1 MFKILLV
8 DDEPIIKIGVR
19 KLLEGTDYIIAGT
32 ASNGSEALLFLE
44 TNSVDIILT
53 DLKMPVMDGI
63 ELIRQLQAIAFE
75 GAVLVLSNYSEFELV
90 REALTEGAADYILK
104 TDMTRAHLLEHM
116 EKISQNLCFQNQKR
130 TEAAQIALKQ
140 EQNTRKLFLSEIERV
155 LFTSH
160 PISCD
165 IQSLLMAD
173 CDSKKQ
179 LGLLLIS
186 APFPDTSVQNPFL
199 SQLQSLL
206 PDIFSEVGPLEIIW
220 TPQNQFLVLFL
231 KVNKQELIQSK
242 TRQLLRRAELYFKKC
257 PNVSFGTCDS
267 RIQALRNCYKQC
279 QNALRY
285 MFYLP
290 EKHLFPVEQFSD
302 FSNES
307 NALYH
312 FFSKGIIEAFRTK
325 SVEAFL
331 TEIRGFFS
339 LCSQHFYDPDWV
351 RSCCCRC
358 CEHLML
364 SLHTAPN
371 DDVISSF
378 VTQLTEAFT
387 VQTLQSKMVDIL
399 SPFLLNSPSISVT
412 DNQEIIRALTFID
425 AHYMEPIT
433 LEEIA
438 KQANLNK
445 SYLCRL
451 FKQETNISVFA
462 YVNQVRMRKAAQLLA
477 SKNSSLSIGAVA
489 SEVGID
495 DAFYFAR
502 KFKYFSGMPPRE
514 FRKEVAAGTF

>member
-90 REALTEGAADYILK
+90 RAADYILK

-186 APFPDTSVQNPFL
+186 APFPDTSVQ
-199 SQLQSLL
+199 
-206 PDIFSEVGPLEIIW
+206 I
-220 TPQNQFLVLFL
+220 
-231 KVNKQELIQSK
+231 
-242 TRQLLRRAELYFKKC
+242 LRC
-257 PNVSFGTCDS
+257 
-267 RIQALRNCYKQC
+267 LRMQ
-279 QNALRY
+279 
-285 MFYLP
+285 
-290 EKHLFPVEQFSD
+290 
-302 FSNES
+302 
-307 NALYH
+307 
-312 FFSKGIIEAFRTK
+312 
-325 SVEAFL
+325 
-331 TEIRGFFS
+331 
-339 LCSQHFYDPDWV
+339 
-351 RSCCCRC
+351 
-358 CEHLML
+358 
-364 SLHTAPN
+364 
-371 DDVISSF
+371 
-378 VTQLTEAFT
+378 
-387 VQTLQSKMVDIL
+387 
-399 SPFLLNSPSISVT
+399 
-412 DNQEIIRALTFID
+412 
-425 AHYMEPIT
+425 
-433 LEEIA
+433 
-438 KQANLNK
+438 
-445 SYLCRL
+445 
-451 FKQETNISVFA
+451 
-462 YVNQVRMRKAAQLLA
+462 
-477 SKNSSLSIGAVA
+477 
-489 SEVGID
+489 
-495 DAFYFAR
+495 
-502 KFKYFSGMPPRE
+502 
-514 FRKEVAAGTF
+514 